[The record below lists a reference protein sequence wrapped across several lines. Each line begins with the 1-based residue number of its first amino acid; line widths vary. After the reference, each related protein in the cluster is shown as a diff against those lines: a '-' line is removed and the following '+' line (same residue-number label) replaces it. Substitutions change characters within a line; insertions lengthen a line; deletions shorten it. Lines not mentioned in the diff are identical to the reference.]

1 MSLRPPRSL
10 VPGRAAQ
17 SPLNVLDAEVMAEKA
32 AALAHSGRKLERA
45 LDLLRAAADADRPEL
60 VVAAAKATHA
70 YFIQRELMGFNRHA
84 EVIERY
90 AIPREV
96 LARVGAS

>member
-1 MSLRPPRSL
+1 
-10 VPGRAAQ
+10 
-17 SPLNVLDAEVMAEKA
+17 
-32 AALAHSGRKLERA
+32 
-45 LDLLRAAADADRPEL
+45 
-60 VVAAAKATHA
+60 
-70 YFIQRELMGFNRHA
+70 LMGFNRHA